1 MMSSMT
7 LTRRA
12 ADPKGLSV
20 RPRVQRLSVRGGM
33 LPVGSL
39 IIDQRLTGCV
49 VPLVGA
55 DGQGGLDAGLKG
67 LRPAQANVE
76 ALRQRCRVVTLAGR
90 GALGLAPFPKTKNQ
104 KTKYGKAR

>member
-1 MMSSMT
+1 M
-7 LTRRA
+7 
-12 ADPKGLSV
+12 
-20 RPRVQRLSVRGGM
+20 
-33 LPVGSL
+33 GSL
-39 IIDQRLTGCV
+39 IVDQRSTGCV

-55 DGQGGLDAGLKG
+55 DGKGGLDAGLKG

-104 KTKYGKAR
+104 KTKYGKAE